1 MGLLTVG
8 GVNIVYLS
16 LASVA
21 FCSKPQTKTKNLLK
35 KKKSDVQVEI
45 KLMTLT
51 FYF

>member
-1 MGLLTVG
+1 M
-8 GVNIVYLS
+8 YLS

-21 FCSKPQTKTKNLLK
+21 FCSKPPTKTKNLLK
-35 KKKSDVQVEI
+35 KKSDVQVES